1 MKECFPCRRPGLGYH
16 LTRDIITRPRIEW
29 PRLRATPDPD
39 LVTLASIVPDFPRIG
54 APIRDFVARDVPRP
68 PGFDVDGV
76 TRLFTPDLINPS
88 SVYKILLFVSCA
100 AAFVYLEGVA
110 LIQDLLQ
117 EMDYERLEDE
127 FLEGGKDERNKRGA
141 LNDTLRERRRGLGWL
156 ALVTALAVWCTG
168 VVNEINPF
176 QP

>member
-117 EMDYERLEDE
+117 EMDYS
-127 FLEGGKDERNKRGA
+127 
-141 LNDTLRERRRGLGWL
+141 GWPTTCL
-156 ALVTALAVWCTG
+156 SIDCNTALAWPCSWTLPTQ
-168 VVNEINPF
+168 NPKIY
-176 QP
+176 PN